1 MTLGVRLR
9 AILRDRRGGAAIEFS
24 IVAPVLCLLLVAAF
38 DTAHTLYARATLQG
52 IVQKAAR
59 DATLESAS
67 DTASQAALD
76 DKVKAQVR
84 ALANNAT
91 FLATRRYYRT
101 FQTAAAAQ
109 AESWTDTN
117 GNGKC
122 DGPHGATPGE
132 PYIDANNNGAWDK
145 DGGNSGQ
152 GGAKDRTVYTVTIT
166 YPRMFPLWK
175 FIGVSST
182 TKLTASTVL
191 INQPYADQG
200 SYGTPTSRNCTLTDE
215 NS

>member
-1 MTLGVRLR
+1 MTPALRLR
-9 AILRDRRGGAAIEFS
+9 HMLGDRRGGAAIEFS

-59 DATLESAS
+59 DATLEDST
-67 DTASQAALD
+67 DTASQTALD
-76 DKVKAQVR
+76 NEVKAQVR

-101 FQTAAAAQ
+101 FQKAAAAQ
-109 AESWTDTN
+109 AETWTDTN
-117 GNGKC
+117 GNGTC
-122 DGPHGATPGE
+122 DGPVGATPGE
-132 PYIDANNNGAWDK
+132 PYQDANNNGVWDK
-145 DGGNSGQ
+145 DGGDSGQ

-200 SYGTPTSRNCTLTDE
+200 SYAAPTTRNCP
-215 NS
+215 